1 MNFITYTH
9 INLLKK
15 NNSKLM
21 KERGKRFTGKN
32 QYIISTILCFVT
44 ISQGQITTE
53 FVNEFKTNS
62 LKAKNP
68 KKK

>member
-1 MNFITYTH
+1 
-9 INLLKK
+9 
-15 NNSKLM
+15 M

-32 QYIISTILCFVT
+32 HYIISTILCFVT